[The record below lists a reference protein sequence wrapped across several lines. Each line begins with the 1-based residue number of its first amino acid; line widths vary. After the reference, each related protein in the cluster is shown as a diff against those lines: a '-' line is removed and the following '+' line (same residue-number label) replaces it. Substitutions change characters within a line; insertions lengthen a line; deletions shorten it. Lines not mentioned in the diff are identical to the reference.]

1 MSPQVTVMYEN
12 DEGLRQ
18 AYLNGVQAEARRC
31 HNGMDKDN
39 RQVYDYVK
47 VMAQTGRPADEIV
60 SAVAYVFT
68 ATWSFPERLR
78 LAVRILTAGIR

>member
-1 MSPQVTVMYEN
+1 MN
-12 DEGLRQ
+12 DAYTPMLPTDPELRK
-18 AYLNGVQAEARRC
+18 AFLAGAQAEARCC
-31 HNGMDKDN
+31 HDGMGKDN

-47 VMAQTGRPADEIV
+47 VMAQTGRPVEDIV
-60 SAVAYVFT
+60 SSVAFVFT